1 MSKSIIEYNIESQIA
16 IIGKIVNIIFSDFKS
31 CGFTVAAIQITVTET
46 NFDKTV
52 TKIERTAI
60 SFNRIILTT

>member
-31 CGFTVAAIQITVTET
+31 SGFTVAAIQITVTET

-60 SFNRIILTT
+60 SFNRIILIT